1 MPVEGRGVQVA
12 SKPDSGLPFL
22 GIVSGDRRRTHA
34 EVADRVARIA
44 GGLHKLGVKQGD
56 SVCILM
62 RNDIAFIEAA
72 YAAMRLGAYGVPV
85 NWHFKPE
92 EINYILGDSGT
103 SVLIAHADMLHQL
116 REAIPAGVTVLSVPT
131 PPEILATYRI
141 DRDHMSTPDFA
152 TDFETWLAQQTPYD
166 GPVVPQ
172 PSNMIYTSGTT
183 GNPKGVRRDAP
194 TPEQMAAAE
203 RMRGLIYGLKPG
215 ARALL
220 PGPLYHSAPNSF
232 GLRAG
237 RLGGALVIMPR
248 FEPEEFLRLIER
260 ERIDTIFM
268 VPTMFIRLM
277 RLPDEVRRKYD
288 MSSLR
293 HVIHAAAPCPP
304 DVKRAMI
311 EWWGPVI
318 YEFYGSTE
326 SGAVTFAN
334 SEDAL
339 KKPGTVGKISPGA
352 ELRFV
357 GDDGR
362 VLPQGEI
369 GEIYSRISSNP
380 DFTYH
385 NKPAK
390 RVEIERDGFIT
401 SGDVGYID
409 ADGYVFICDRKRDM
423 VISGG
428 VNIYPAEI
436 EAVLQA
442 VPGVHDCAVFGIPDA
457 EFGEALMAVVE
468 PQPGVTLEVADI
480 RARLKAVARRLQG
493 AKTRRNPVQP
503 AAGGF
508 RQDLQAPPARSLL
521 GAGGAKDLREGTG
534 PPPSSS
540 CAAAKKLQTW
550 ACRAFSGELNMS
562 PQAMPSMPAEAQTAH
577 RRRQALEEDT
587 RLRNDIRLL
596 GRILGDTVRDQ
607 EGADV
612 FDLVERIRQTSIR
625 FHRDED
631 RKARSE
637 LEQILDGMSI
647 SKTVLIVRAFSY
659 FSHLANIAEDQ
670 NTIRQMRTR
679 SAAKGAPRAGALAD
693 TLAHGAG
700 RGS

>member
-1 MPVEGRGVQVA
+1 MSET
-12 SKPDSGLPFL
+12 PDLFL
-22 GIVSGDRRRTHA
+22 GIISGDQRRSHVD
-34 EVADRVARIA
+34 VASRAARIA
-44 GGLHKLGVKQGD
+44 GGLHKLGVGQGA

-92 EINYILGDSGT
+92 EINYILKDSGT
-103 SVLIAHADMLHQL
+103 SVLIGHADMLHPL
-116 REAIPAGVTVLSVPT
+116 RKSIPAGVTVLSVPT

-141 DRDHMSTPDFA
+141 DRDHLVTPAFA
-152 TDFETWLAQQTPYD
+152 IDFEPWLAQQAPYD
-166 GPVVPQ
+166 GPLVPQ
-172 PSNMIYTSGTT
+172 PQNMIYTSGTT

-194 TPEQMAAAE
+194 TPEQSAAAE
-203 RMRGLIYGLKPG
+203 RMRGMIYGLRPG
-215 ARALL
+215 VRALL

-232 GLRAG
+232 GIRSG

-248 FEPEEFLRLIER
+248 FEPEEFLQLIEH
-260 ERIDTIFM
+260 EKIDTIFM

-277 RLPDEVRRKYD
+277 RLPEQVRRKYD

-293 HVIHAAAPCPP
+293 HIIHAAAPCPP

-362 VLPQGEI
+362 ALPQGEI
-369 GEIYSRISSNP
+369 GEIYSRIAANP

-385 NKPAK
+385 NKPEK
-390 RVEIERDGFIT
+390 RAEIERDGFIT

-409 ADGYVFICDRKRDM
+409 GDGYVFICDRKRDM

-436 EAVLQA
+436 ESVLHAAQ
-442 VPGVHDCAVFGIPDA
+442 GVHDCAVFGIPDE

-468 PQPGVTLEVADI
+468 PQRGVSLDVAAI
-480 RARLKAVARRLQG
+480 RRQLKASLADYKVPKHVEVQQNLPREDSGKIFKRRL
-493 AKTRRNPVQP
+493 
-503 AAGGF
+503 
-508 RQDLQAPPARSLL
+508 
-521 GAGGAKDLREGTG
+521 
-534 PPPSSS
+534 
-540 CAAAKKLQTW
+540 
-550 ACRAFSGELNMS
+550 
-562 PQAMPSMPAEAQTAH
+562 
-577 RRRQALEEDT
+577 
-587 RLRNDIRLL
+587 
-596 GRILGDTVRDQ
+596 RDPYW
-607 EGADV
+607 E
-612 FDLVERIRQTSIR
+612 
-625 FHRDED
+625 
-631 RKARSE
+631 
-637 LEQILDGMSI
+637 
-647 SKTVLIVRAFSY
+647 
-659 FSHLANIAEDQ
+659 
-670 NTIRQMRTR
+670 
-679 SAAKGAPRAGALAD
+679 RAG
-693 TLAHGAG
+693 
-700 RGS
+700 RRI